1 MKQKIFVISL
11 FIFLNS
17 CEKSTSVHFQF
28 KNDSNS
34 PIILNGHDL
43 IHNWA
48 IQDTI
53 LVGEE
58 KTISSWSKFGKELT
72 YFSPVDFFGDD
83 FLVINM
89 QGDTL
94 KKDYKDLE
102 NWQIV
107 IDEERSVAIHDYLL
121 EMETTDFN

>member
-1 MKQKIFVISL
+1 MKFLIFSTFPL
-11 FIFLNS
+11 LIFS
-17 CEKSTSVHFQF
+17 ACEKTTSIRFQF

-58 KTISSWSKFGKELT
+58 KTISSWSKFGKELS

>member
-1 MKQKIFVISL
+1 MKVLILSTLLLLIFSA
-11 FIFLNS
+11 
-17 CEKSTSVHFQF
+17 CEKTTSIRFQF

-58 KTISSWSKFGKELT
+58 KTISSWSKFGKDLS

>member
-1 MKQKIFVISL
+1 MKFLIFSTFL
-11 FIFLNS
+11 LLIFS
-17 CEKSTSVHFQF
+17 ACEKTTSIRFQF

-43 IHNWA
+43 INNWA

-58 KTISSWSKFGKELT
+58 KTISSWSKFGKELS

>member
-1 MKQKIFVISL
+1 MKQIIFVISL

-17 CEKSTSVHFQF
+17 CEKTTSIRFQF

-58 KTISSWSKFGKELT
+58 KTISSWSKFGKELS

-83 FLVINM
+83 LLVINM

>member
-1 MKQKIFVISL
+1 MKFLIFSTFL
-11 FIFLNS
+11 LLIFS
-17 CEKSTSVHFQF
+17 ACEKTTSIHFQF

-58 KTISSWSKFGKELT
+58 KTISSWSKFGKELS